1 MADEKIIRIRLDS
14 SGARLDA
21 NRTNKAVRSIGESA
35 DRAESSMMRL
45 SSVANAVVTAL
56 ATARVIQYADAW
68 TNVNNRLKAATN
80 TAKEFAIAQDG
91 VIAIAQ
97 RAGVDLN
104 SVADA
109 YSRIAQATA
118 ELGISQ
124 ERVLDVTEKVT
135 LALKAGGATTAEAA
149 SVMVQFGQALGS
161 GVLQGDELKSIL
173 EGSIPITKALAKEFG
188 VTTGELKKLGAEGKI
203 TSDRVVAAI
212 ESIDKK
218 SLTFTKDVKSGFV
231 EVSNA
236 LTVYVGK
243 LDESL
248 GASEEFYGVLRGLSE
263 NIDAV
268 VATVGTFIKLGLAV
282 YLTNVTKAVWAQ
294 VAAFTAGQAQ
304 IIRYNSTLAA
314 ASGVSRVAAAS
325 TWALTYAMR
334 ALKAALPF
342 GVILLGLEVLQN
354 MITATNDQINAN
366 DRYAESTRK
375 LNATLETRAEK
386 ERAIALRTAAE
397 VNARNQMKLLDQLD
411 AIEKQKLKIE
421 KSRAAEA
428 AKIRGQEYDEADR
441 LTLYQ
446 LNKTQNRIKI
456 MEDEAARLQRI
467 ADNSQ
472 AAFLKIQNSVGG
484 QSTKGEILKGV
495 FSDPSKAAQAPTSAA
510 PTAPTQQESNI
521 VEQLARENSLIQN
534 SLLARKGIYQQ
545 YYADANNLQLSQYER
560 AQAQLAMDIEL
571 RKQAEATAFVEELQA
586 ISDRQLAIAENKALT
601 DTQKTEADALL
612 REQAVLAAQ
621 EFENKLTEIAA
632 EGSARRQQ
640 LDQQEAVNRIGTYQ
654 NYANT
659 ALSLANAFGSK
670 SEKAQKKRRKA
681 SVLIDTAAGIG
692 RAFAEHNFYEALGI
706 SALIAANG
714 AAQISAINSSSSS
727 TPIQS
732 GGASLGSSQS
742 SFAQPQ
748 QQQRRIIDLRG
759 FESGGFLT
767 KSQLTE
773 LLQNDDDVILANN
786 SGQSNA
792 QRTGLING

>member
-14 SGARLDA
+14 SGAKLEA

-45 SSVANAVVTAL
+45 SSVANAVISAL
-56 ATARVIQYADAW
+56 ATAQVINYADSW
-68 TNVNNRLKAATN
+68 TTVNNRLRQATKSALEFE
-80 TAKEFAIAQDG
+80 TAQRG
-91 VIAIAQ
+91 VIEIAQ
-97 RAGVDLN
+97 RASVGVE
-104 SVADA
+104 SVATA
-109 YSRIAQATA
+109 YSRLTQATS
-118 ELGISQ
+118 ELGLSQ
-124 ERVLDVTEKVT
+124 EKILDLTNKLT
-135 LALKAGGATTAEAA
+135 LALKAGGATAEETG
-149 SVMVQFGQALGS
+149 SVMIQLAQGLGS
-161 GVLQGDELKSIL
+161 GALQGDELRSIL
-173 EGSIPITKALAKEFG
+173 EASIPITKALAKEFG
-188 VTTGELKKLGAEGKI
+188 VTVGELKKLGSEGKI
-203 TSDRVVAAI
+203 TADRVVNAVSNMD
-212 ESIDKK
+212 ESA
-218 SLTFTKDVKSGFV
+218 LTFTKTFADGLTNVN
-231 EVSNA
+231 NA
-236 LTVYVGK
+236 LIAYVGGI
-243 LDESL
+243 DETL
-248 GASEEFYGVLRGLSE
+248 GATRFMGEALNTVAE
-263 NIDAV
+263 NVDLITDAV
-268 VATVGTFIKLGLAV
+268 VALSVLFGARLVGSLAASTAGMVAYARGALTATVQTNALGQVIARNTVLMNAQALAARGASAA
-282 YLTNVTKAVWAQ
+282 LALIGGPAG
-294 VAAFTAGQAQ
+294 AAF
-304 IIRYNSTLAA
+304 LAA
-314 ASGVSRVAAAS
+314 AAIVYFITQAEDAEERSKRLAQEVD
-325 TWALTYAMR
+325 
-334 ALKAALPF
+334 ALK
-342 GVILLGLEVLQN
+342 VKYLELNEAQRR
-354 MITATNDQINAN
+354 IEII
-366 DRYAESTRK
+366 K
-375 LNATLETRAEK
+375 LNTQFKELQAEL
-386 ERAIALRTAAE
+386 IAA
-397 VNARNQMKLLDQLD
+397 NKKLNEFKKFSDSP
-411 AIEKQKLKIE
+411 I
-421 KSRAAEA
+421 
-428 AKIRGQEYDEADR
+428 
-441 LTLYQ
+441 
-446 LNKTQNRIKI
+446 KTQNIRNVTNEIT
-456 MEDEAARLQRI
+456 RLNIELDKVSQKQ
-467 ADNSQ
+467 Q
-472 AAFLKIQNSVGG
+472 AAFGAGIDQIKFTDATNQ
-484 QSTKGEILKGV
+484 K
-495 FSDPSKAAQAPTSAA
+495 APTSGTAA
-510 PTAPTQQESNI
+510 APTQQESNI

-534 SLLARKGIYQQ
+534 SLLARKGIYEQ
-545 YYADANNLQLSQYER
+545 YYEDANNLQLSQYER

-640 LDQQEAVNRIGTYQ
+640 LDQQEAINRIGTYQ

-714 AAQISAINSSSSS
+714 AAQISAINSSSAS

-732 GGASLGSSQS
+732 GGTSLGSSQS
-742 SFAQPQ
+742 SFAQPQQQ

>member
-45 SSVANAVVTAL
+45 SSVANAVITAL
-56 ATARVIQYADAW
+56 ATAQVINYADSW
-68 TNVNNRLKAATN
+68 TTVNNRLRQATKSALEFE
-80 TAKEFAIAQDG
+80 TAQRG
-91 VIAIAQ
+91 VIEIAQ
-97 RAGVDLN
+97 RASVGVE
-104 SVADA
+104 SVATA
-109 YSRIAQATA
+109 YSRLTQATS
-118 ELGISQ
+118 ELGLSQ
-124 ERVLDVTEKVT
+124 EKILDLTNKLT
-135 LALKAGGATTAEAA
+135 LALKAGGATAEETG
-149 SVMVQFGQALGS
+149 SVMIQLAQGLGS
-161 GVLQGDELKSIL
+161 GALQGDELRSIL
-173 EGSIPITKALAKEFG
+173 EASIPITKALAKEFG
-188 VTTGELKKLGAEGKI
+188 VTVGELKKLGSEGKI
-203 TSDRVVAAI
+203 TADRVVNAVSNMD
-212 ESIDKK
+212 ESA
-218 SLTFTKDVKSGFV
+218 LTFTKTFADGLTNVN
-231 EVSNA
+231 NA
-236 LTVYVGK
+236 LIAYVGGI
-243 LDESL
+243 DETL
-248 GASEEFYGVLRGLSE
+248 GATRFMGEALNTVAE
-263 NIDAV
+263 NVDLITDAV
-268 VATVGTFIKLGLAV
+268 VALSVLFGARLVGSLAASTAGMVAYARGALTATVQTNALGQVIARNTVLMNAQALAARGASAA
-282 YLTNVTKAVWAQ
+282 LALIGGPAG
-294 VAAFTAGQAQ
+294 AAF
-304 IIRYNSTLAA
+304 LAA
-314 ASGVSRVAAAS
+314 AAIVYFITQAEDAEERSKRLAQEVD
-325 TWALTYAMR
+325 
-334 ALKAALPF
+334 ALK
-342 GVILLGLEVLQN
+342 VKYLELNEAQRR
-354 MITATNDQINAN
+354 IEII
-366 DRYAESTRK
+366 K
-375 LNATLETRAEK
+375 LNTQFKELQAEL
-386 ERAIALRTAAE
+386 IAA
-397 VNARNQMKLLDQLD
+397 NKKLNEFKKFSDSP
-411 AIEKQKLKIE
+411 I
-421 KSRAAEA
+421 
-428 AKIRGQEYDEADR
+428 
-441 LTLYQ
+441 
-446 LNKTQNRIKI
+446 KTQNIRNVTNEIT
-456 MEDEAARLQRI
+456 RLNIELDKVSQKQ
-467 ADNSQ
+467 Q
-472 AAFLKIQNSVGG
+472 AAFGAGIDQIKFTDATNQ
-484 QSTKGEILKGV
+484 K
-495 FSDPSKAAQAPTSAA
+495 APTSGTAA
-510 PTAPTQQESNI
+510 APTQQESNI

-545 YYADANNLQLSQYER
+545 YYEDANNLQLSQYER

-571 RKQAEATAFVEELQA
+571 RKQAEATAFIEELQA

-640 LDQQEAVNRIGTYQ
+640 LDQQEAINRIGTYQ

-786 SGQSNA
+786 NGQSNA